1 MVEPPL
7 KRKLNEEINQDIDE
21 KSVEQNAALILLDI
35 NNKKLDKK
43 DAMDL
48 HEQQRKMLEK

>member
-7 KRKLNEEINQDIDE
+7 KRKLNEEINHDIDE